1 MSPSPLATLLAKDL
15 RRELRSKE
23 SLLAGL
29 LLVALAFLAALFAAP
44 VPDAP
49 TVAALLW
56 TPLLFATVALLGR
69 GFASEFDRGTLA
81 WLRSAPV
88 PVALHGWSR
97 TLVHLLLAA
106 LVAAASLGV
115 AAGLFAAPVGLPL
128 VLTLALA
135 VVGLAVVGTLAS
147 AIAAQA
153 RTREVLLPVL
163 LVPVA
168 APLLQAGVRATIDAL
183 DGAAVAELR
192 VPLLLLAGYDLVAL
206 GVAALLWPILLEG
219 E

>member
-1 MSPSPLATLLAKDL
+1 MSRFAALVAKDL

-29 LLVALAFLAALFAAP
+29 LLVALAFLAALFADPAS
-44 VPDAP
+44 DAR
-49 TVAALLW
+49 TTAALLW

-69 GFASEFDRGTLA
+69 GFANEFDRGTIGL
-81 WLRSAPV
+81 LRAAPV
-88 PVALHGWSR
+88 PLGWHGWSR
-97 TLVHLLLAA
+97 TLVHLLVAA
-106 LVAAASLGV
+106 LVTAASLGAV
-115 AAGLFAAPVGLPL
+115 AGLFGVPLRAPLIVA
-128 VLTLALA
+128 LALA
-135 VVGLAVVGTLAS
+135 TLGLAVVGTLAS

-183 DGAAVAELR
+183 GGATLAQLE
-192 VPLLLLAGYDLVAL
+192 VPLLLLAGYDLAAL
-206 GVAALLWPILLEG
+206 GVAALLWPLVLEG
-219 E
+219 D